1 VGCGGDGFLMEI
13 YRDCVVAS
21 RSDFGGWWGRR
32 WTSSRR
38 ESEYSLRVCRRSR
51 VEFLTLRQTTTP
63 ITHPQ
68 PSSSSSLYDPPDTAT
83 GFASSNC
90 GLLFAVV
97 AASGIASM
105 TAAASLFC
113 SGSEAVTAIA
123 SRSAAACLC
132 SALFVVEE
140 ILSVSRTGVA
150 DCVSCAHENATA
162 NANGHSWR
170 RSLSWVEQFVPW
182 GRRGLPLA
190 AFSSPP
196 HV

>member
-1 VGCGGDGFLMEI
+1 MSTISCD
-13 YRDCVVAS
+13 
-21 RSDFGGWWGRR
+21 
-32 WTSSRR
+32 
-38 ESEYSLRVCRRSR
+38 
-51 VEFLTLRQTTTP
+51 FLTLRQTTTP
-63 ITHPQ
+63 ITDPHP
-68 PSSSSSLYDPPDTAT
+68 PSSSSLHHPPDTAT
-83 GFASSNC
+83 GFASSNR

-105 TAAASLFC
+105 TAAASLFG

-132 SALFVVEE
+132 SALFVAEE

-150 DCVSCAHENATA
+150 DCVSCAHENA
-162 NANGHSWR
+162 NANGHFWR